1 MRITKKQLRRIIREE
16 IVRTSSNDLLKE
28 EPSRNIETVGDLKA
42 LIKTAASKKKADQG
56 KAAFKDLASG
66 MLADLIPG
74 GGTVKGMFD
83 AVKSMYSLPDE
94 KRTGTALDYMDVDDD
109 VSAIVDDNIENAF
122 IKSMSSK
129 LETMSDDKPL
139 ADINMTQQLSKF
151 ISRKFN
157 NRTVSGFAESRL
169 RESSKSMK
177 VTEAQLRK
185 IIREVLSEDVRK
197 RGNQFCAYVDDKVTK
212 KDKENNPK
220 LYKGKQVGSV
230 KKTKSGKIKMKARA
244 CYASKKKANNA
255 MAAAMM

>member
-1 MRITKKQLRRIIREE
+1 
-16 IVRTSSNDLLKE
+16 
-28 EPSRNIETVGDLKA
+28 
-42 LIKTAASKKKADQG
+42 
-56 KAAFKDLASG
+56 
-66 MLADLIPG
+66 MLVVIPLN
-74 GGTVKGMFD
+74 V
-83 AVKSMYSLPDE
+83 AN
-94 KRTGTALDYMDVDDD
+94 DD

>member
-1 MRITKKQLRRIIREE
+1 
-16 IVRTSSNDLLKE
+16 
-28 EPSRNIETVGDLKA
+28 
-42 LIKTAASKKKADQG
+42 
-56 KAAFKDLASG
+56 
-66 MLADLIPG
+66 
-74 GGTVKGMFD
+74 
-83 AVKSMYSLPDE
+83 
-94 KRTGTALDYMDVDDD
+94 
-109 VSAIVDDNIENAF
+109 
-122 IKSMSSK
+122 
-129 LETMSDDKPL
+129 
-139 ADINMTQQLSKF
+139 
-151 ISRKFN
+151 
-157 NRTVSGFAESRL
+157 
-169 RESSKSMK
+169 MK